1 MPAPF
6 FFLDDDVGGAT
17 LDGAVLALA
26 LFGPGLDLAF
36 GTGVVR
42 PLEKRMGKSVVKKPT
57 QDFTIVVLSKCQ
69 FVPESSRVS
78 IEIKSMT

>member
-6 FFLDDDVGGAT
+6 FFLDDEVVGGAT

-42 PLEKRMGKSVVKKPT
+42 PLEKRIGNSEVKNPNK
-57 QDFTIVVLSKCQ
+57 DFTIVNL
-69 FVPESSRVS
+69 
-78 IEIKSMT
+78 